1 MDSYPIKDTNN
12 ISNKEKLLFDIK
24 NSANSIIEDNE
35 YCPHILEHFLNPYM
49 NSIFKKILISSSQQT
64 NEDNKNK
71 KYDIIY
77 SHNTSL
83 FQNSFLSHIYWSY
96 PQFLNLFD
104 LFLLKNLSINH
115 ILYSNPQNL
124 PMNTINKDG
133 GCIFTLN
140 FSDTGNIMCASN
152 PRNLEIWDVGK
163 KHLKKVISD
172 HKEIVSDAVFLH
184 GENNNSSFLTGSL
197 DRTIKLY
204 KNFENVHTFYEHN
217 DWVRALN
224 ISYDNN
230 YFLSGCVSSVV
241 KLWDLNKKIVIGN
254 IINQN
259 ENQNFMNTVNS
270 LSFFRTNPHLFLIG
284 YRSGDIKICDI
295 RASYANTDK
304 INQISVTQ
312 TFKAHSQKLN
322 TAKLNQSD
330 RYILTSG
337 RDSTLRL
344 WDMRKI
350 PEEKNISNN
359 INNNDYNHNFIN
371 EYNKHKCTGYNVEC
385 NFYHEEKYLI
395 TGSETGTIIIY
406 DIFNPNK
413 YKEIKTHL
421 KCVNLVKQIPNNS
434 NSFAFAGLAE
444 NAVFIYDSIKNISKF
459 YNKDENNISEEEKYL
474 MDDED
479 DMVQDKSQEILNN
492 IIEDIMKEHGD
503 VILKT
508 FHKNNMTYNNG
519 INFANF
525 LQMMQNS
532 GEGNS
537 SQLIMNTFLD
547 KIKNIL
553 SQLEFNN
560 KDNSIKKKKEK
571 NEKKEGKKENVNNK
585 KRDVKCSECELKD
598 NNKCKVDDNNIFNC
612 VDKEQMKQLLI
623 LPNNFEFNVLNEI

>member
-1 MDSYPIKDTNN
+1 MDSYPKKDLNN
-12 ISNKEKLLFDIK
+12 ISNKEKLLFDIN
-24 NSANSIIEDNE
+24 NSLNSTLEENE
-35 YCPHILEHFLNPYM
+35 YCPHIFDHFLNPYM
-49 NSIFKKILISSSQQT
+49 NSIFKKILISPQQSNST
-64 NEDNKNK
+64 DKNK
-71 KYDIIY
+71 DKDIID
-77 SHNTSL
+77 SHNSSL

-96 PQFLNLFD
+96 SQFLNLFD
-104 LFLLKNLSINH
+104 LFLLKNLSLNH
-115 ILYSNPQNL
+115 LLYSNPQNL
-124 PMNTINKDG
+124 PMNTINKDS

-152 PRNLEIWDVGK
+152 PKNLEIWDVGK
-163 KHLKKVISD
+163 KRLKKVISD

-184 GENNNSSFLTGSL
+184 GEDNNNNFLTGSL

-204 KNFENVHTFYEHN
+204 RNFENVHTFYEHN

-241 KLWDLNKKIVIGN
+241 KLWDLNKKIVIN
-254 IINQN
+254 TIINQN

-270 LSFFRTNPHLFLIG
+270 LSFFRTNPNLFLIG

-295 RASYANTDK
+295 RANSKNTNAL
-304 INQISVTQ
+304 NQLYITQ
-312 TFKAHSQKLN
+312 SFKAHSQKLN

-344 WDMRKI
+344 WDIRKI
-350 PEEKNISNN
+350 SNGKNNSSYN
-359 INNNDYNHNFIN
+359 INNTNDYSRNYIN
-371 EYNKHKCTGYNVEC
+371 EYNYHRCTGYNVEC
-385 NFYHEEKYLI
+385 NYYQEEKYLI
-395 TGSETGTIIIY
+395 TGSETGSIIIY

-434 NSFAFAGLAE
+434 NAIAFAGLAE
-444 NAVFIYDSIKNISKF
+444 NAVFIYDSNKNIMKF
-459 YNKDENNISEEEKYL
+459 YDKDGNNFSEEENNFI
-474 MDDED
+474 DDED
-479 DMVQDKSQEILNN
+479 DIGKDKSQELCNN
-492 IIEDIMKEHGD
+492 IIEEIMKEHGD

-525 LQMMQNS
+525 LQMMQNG

-537 SQLIMNTFLD
+537 SQKIIDLFFD

-553 SQLEFNN
+553 YKIETNN
-560 KDNSIKKKKEK
+560 MNKKNKKE
-571 NEKKEGKKENVNNK
+571 EKKEEKKENVNVP
-585 KRDVKCSECELKD
+585 KRNVKCSECELK
-598 NNKCKVDDNNIFNC
+598 NNNEYKNDENNIFNC

>member
-1 MDSYPIKDTNN
+1 MDSYPKDALNN
-12 ISNKEKLLFDIK
+12 ASKKEKPLFDIN
-24 NSANSIIEDNE
+24 NSLNSTLEENE
-35 YCPHILEHFLNPYM
+35 YCPHIFDHFLNPYM
-49 NSIFKKILISSSQQT
+49 NSIFKKILISAPQQSNST
-64 NEDNKNK
+64 DKNKNK
-71 KYDIIY
+71 DKDIIY
-77 SHNTSL
+77 SHNLSL

-96 PQFLNLFD
+96 PQFLNLYD
-104 LFLLKNLSINH
+104 LFLLKNLSLNH
-115 ILYSNPQNL
+115 LLYSNPQNL
-124 PMNTINKDG
+124 PINAINKDT

-152 PRNLEIWDVGK
+152 PKNLEIWDVGK
-163 KHLKKVISD
+163 KRLKKIISD

-184 GENNNSSFLTGSL
+184 GENNNNNFLTGSL

-204 KNFENVHTFYEHN
+204 RNFENVHTFYEHN

-224 ISYDNN
+224 VSYDNN

-241 KLWDLNKKIVIGN
+241 KLWDLNKKIVLN
-254 IINQN
+254 TIINQN

-270 LSFFRTNPHLFLIG
+270 LNFFRSNPNLFLIG

-295 RASYANTDK
+295 RELNSNNNNEIK
-304 INQISVTQ
+304 QINISQ
-312 TFKAHSQKLN
+312 SFKAHTQKLN

-344 WDMRKI
+344 WDVRKI
-350 PEEKNISNN
+350 PQEKNISSNN
-359 INNNDYNHNFIN
+359 IINNNDYSRNYLN
-371 EYNKHKCTGYNVEC
+371 EYKKHKCTGYNVEC
-385 NFYHEEKYLI
+385 NYYQDEKYLI
-395 TGSETGTIIIY
+395 TGSENGSIIIY

-434 NSFAFAGLAE
+434 NAIAFAGLAE
-444 NAVFIYDSIKNISKF
+444 NAVFIYDSSKNITKF
-459 YNKDENNISEEEKYL
+459 YDKENNFSEEENNFI
-474 MDDED
+474 ED
-479 DMVQDKSQEILNN
+479 DDDIGKDKSQEICNN

-525 LQMMQNS
+525 FQMMQSS
-532 GEGNS
+532 GEGNAT
-537 SQLIMNTFLD
+537 QQIFQIFLD
-547 KIKNIL
+547 KIKN
-553 SQLEFNN
+553 EFLNMEN
-560 KDNSIKKKKEK
+560 KEINKKNKKEK
-571 NEKKEGKKENVNNK
+571 KEEKKETNSP
-585 KRDVKCSECELKD
+585 KRNIKCSECELK
-598 NNKCKVDDNNIFNC
+598 NNNQYKNYENNIFNC

>member
-1 MDSYPIKDTNN
+1 MDSYPKDVLNN
-12 ISNKEKLLFDIK
+12 ASKKEKPLFDIN
-24 NSANSIIEDNE
+24 NSLNSTLEENE
-35 YCPHILEHFLNPYM
+35 YCPHIFDHFLNPYM
-49 NSIFKKILISSSQQT
+49 NSIFKKILISAPQQSNST
-64 NEDNKNK
+64 DKNKNK
-71 KYDIIY
+71 DKDIIY
-77 SHNTSL
+77 LHNLSL

-96 PQFLNLFD
+96 PQFLNLYD
-104 LFLLKNLSINH
+104 LFLLKNLSLNH
-115 ILYSNPQNL
+115 LLYSNPQNL
-124 PMNTINKDG
+124 PINVINKDT

-152 PRNLEIWDVGK
+152 PKNLEIWDVGK
-163 KHLKKVISD
+163 KRLKKIISD

-184 GENNNSSFLTGSL
+184 GENNNNNFLTGSL

-204 KNFENVHTFYEHN
+204 RNFENVHTFYEHN

-224 ISYDNN
+224 VSYDNN

-241 KLWDLNKKIVIGN
+241 KLWDLNKKIVLN
-254 IINQN
+254 TIINQN

-270 LSFFRTNPHLFLIG
+270 LNFFRSNPNLFLIG

-295 RASYANTDK
+295 RELNSNNNNEIK
-304 INQISVTQ
+304 QINISQ
-312 TFKAHSQKLN
+312 SFKAHTQKLN

-344 WDMRKI
+344 WD
-350 PEEKNISNN
+350 
-359 INNNDYNHNFIN
+359 
-371 EYNKHKCTGYNVEC
+371 CTGYNVEC
-385 NFYHEEKYLI
+385 NYYQDEKYLI
-395 TGSETGTIIIY
+395 TGSENGSIIIY

-434 NSFAFAGLAE
+434 NTIAFAGLAE
-444 NAVFIYDSIKNISKF
+444 NAVFIYDSSKNITKF
-459 YNKDENNISEEEKYL
+459 YDKENNFSEEENNFI
-474 MDDED
+474 ED
-479 DMVQDKSQEILNN
+479 DDDIGKDKSQEICNN

-525 LQMMQNS
+525 FQMLQSS
-532 GEGNS
+532 GEGNAT
-537 SQLIMNTFLD
+537 QQIFQIFLD
-547 KIKNIL
+547 KIKN
-553 SQLEFNN
+553 EFLNMEN
-560 KDNSIKKKKEK
+560 KEINKKNKKEK
-571 NEKKEGKKENVNNK
+571 KEEKKETNSP
-585 KRDVKCSECELKD
+585 KRNIKCSECELK
-598 NNKCKVDDNNIFNC
+598 NNNQYKNYENNIFNC

>member
-1 MDSYPIKDTNN
+1 MDSYPKKDLNN
-12 ISNKEKLLFDIK
+12 ISNKEKLLFDIN
-24 NSANSIIEDNE
+24 NSLNSTLEENE
-35 YCPHILEHFLNPYM
+35 YCPHIFDHFLNPYM
-49 NSIFKKILISSSQQT
+49 NSIFKKILISPQQSNST
-64 NEDNKNK
+64 DKNK
-71 KYDIIY
+71 DKDIIY
-77 SHNTSL
+77 SHNSSL

-104 LFLLKNLSINH
+104 LFLLKNLSLNH
-115 ILYSNPQNL
+115 LLYSNPQNL
-124 PMNTINKDG
+124 PMNTINKDS

-152 PRNLEIWDVGK
+152 PKNLEIWDVGK
-163 KHLKKVISD
+163 KRLKKVISD

-184 GENNNSSFLTGSL
+184 GEDNNNNFLTGSL

-204 KNFENVHTFYEHN
+204 RNFENVHTFYEHN

-241 KLWDLNKKIVIGN
+241 KLWDLNKKIVIN
-254 IINQN
+254 TIINQN

-270 LSFFRTNPHLFLIG
+270 LSFFRTNPNLFLIG

-295 RASYANTDK
+295 RANSKNTNAL
-304 INQISVTQ
+304 NQLYITQ
-312 TFKAHSQKLN
+312 SFKAHSQKLN

-344 WDMRKI
+344 WDIRKI
-350 PEEKNISNN
+350 SNGKNNSSYN
-359 INNNDYNHNFIN
+359 INNTNDYSRNYIN
-371 EYNKHKCTGYNVEC
+371 EYNYHRCTGYNVEC
-385 NFYHEEKYLI
+385 NYYQEEKYLI
-395 TGSETGTIIIY
+395 TGSETGSIIIY

-434 NSFAFAGLAE
+434 NAIAFAGLAE
-444 NAVFIYDSIKNISKF
+444 NAVFIYDSNKNIMKF
-459 YNKDENNISEEEKYL
+459 YDKDGNNFSEEENNFI
-474 MDDED
+474 DDED
-479 DMVQDKSQEILNN
+479 DIGKDKSQELCNN
-492 IIEDIMKEHGD
+492 IIEEIMKEHGD

-525 LQMMQNS
+525 LQMMQNG

-537 SQLIMNTFLD
+537 SQKIIDLFFD

-553 SQLEFNN
+553 YKIETNN
-560 KDNSIKKKKEK
+560 MNKKNKKEEKKEK
-571 NEKKEGKKENVNNK
+571 KKENVNVP
-585 KRDVKCSECELKD
+585 KRNVKCSECELK
-598 NNKCKVDDNNIFNC
+598 NNNEYKNDENNIFNC

>member
-1 MDSYPIKDTNN
+1 MDSYPKKDLNN
-12 ISNKEKLLFDIK
+12 ISNKEKLLFDIN
-24 NSANSIIEDNE
+24 NSLNSTLEENE
-35 YCPHILEHFLNPYM
+35 YCPHIFDHFLNPYM
-49 NSIFKKILISSSQQT
+49 NSIFKKILISPQQSNST
-64 NEDNKNK
+64 DKNK
-71 KYDIIY
+71 DKDIIY
-77 SHNTSL
+77 SHNSSL

-104 LFLLKNLSINH
+104 LFLLKNLSLNH
-115 ILYSNPQNL
+115 LLYSNPQNL
-124 PMNTINKDG
+124 PMNTINKDS

-152 PRNLEIWDVGK
+152 PKNLEIWDVGK
-163 KHLKKVISD
+163 KRLKKVISD

-184 GENNNSSFLTGSL
+184 GEDNNNNFLTGSL

-204 KNFENVHTFYEHN
+204 RNFENVHTFYEHN

-241 KLWDLNKKIVIGN
+241 KLWDLNKKIVIN
-254 IINQN
+254 TIINQN

-270 LSFFRTNPHLFLIG
+270 LSFFRTNPNLFLIG

-295 RASYANTDK
+295 RANSKNTNAL
-304 INQISVTQ
+304 NQLYITQ
-312 TFKAHSQKLN
+312 SFKAHSQKLN

-344 WDMRKI
+344 WDIRKI
-350 PEEKNISNN
+350 SNGKNNSSYN
-359 INNNDYNHNFIN
+359 INNTNDYSRNYIN
-371 EYNKHKCTGYNVEC
+371 EYNYHRCTGYNVEC
-385 NFYHEEKYLI
+385 NYYQEEKYLI
-395 TGSETGTIIIY
+395 TGSETGSIIIY

-434 NSFAFAGLAE
+434 NAIAFAGLAE
-444 NAVFIYDSIKNISKF
+444 NAVFIYDSNKNIMKF
-459 YNKDENNISEEEKYL
+459 YDKDGNNFSEEENNFI
-474 MDDED
+474 DDED
-479 DMVQDKSQEILNN
+479 DIGKDKSQELCNN
-492 IIEDIMKEHGD
+492 IIEEIMKEHGD

-525 LQMMQNS
+525 LQMMQNG

-537 SQLIMNTFLD
+537 SQKIIDLFFD

-553 SQLEFNN
+553 YNIETNN
-560 KDNSIKKKKEK
+560 MNKKNKKE
-571 NEKKEGKKENVNNK
+571 EKKEEKKENVNVP
-585 KRDVKCSECELKD
+585 KRNVKCSECELK
-598 NNKCKVDDNNIFNC
+598 NNNEYKNDENNIFNC